1 MTRLRLFLTLALA
14 GVCLP
19 VAAAPRDPFGTE
31 VLRPPSPARTWSGP
45 EAPDPCG
52 AAGTL
57 PPTLE
62 LPAAIDFALCR
73 NPRTR
78 QTWAAAKVAA
88 ARAGAARSADLP
100 TVTGSANASRTD
112 NRNAFIAGRRDQLTG
127 ALAFN
132 YLLFDFGGR
141 EATIDAAR
149 QNLFAANWTHNATV
163 QAVVL
168 DVSRAYYQLFAAV
181 EALDAARAGETFA
194 QQSLDAVS
202 ARQRAGTATRADALQ
217 ARTALAQTTLAR
229 TQNEGAALVARGV
242 LANALGLGADTVVQL
257 APPPPTDG
265 LALGDT
271 ALADL
276 LALAAERRPE
286 LRAAEATLSAARS
299 SVAIE
304 ESAAKPTLS
313 TFANLSA
320 TSLNPG
326 TDPRSIAVGVAVNIP
341 IFLGYQP
348 SYRIQAAREEVERQ
362 SAIRAQIGNDISLE
376 VWRAYQDVRA
386 QTQAVT
392 SANELVTSASES
404 YGVALGRYRAGVGTL
419 IDALNAQNVLIQA
432 NLQKIQARFNL
443 NLAKISLARAI
454 GALDAGLFSER
465 TAQSR

>member
-1 MTRLRLFLTLALA
+1 MTASRLIPSVVLAATALSA
-14 GVCLP
+14 
-19 VAAAPRDPFGTE
+19 AAAPQDPFGTE
-31 VLRPPSPARTWSGP
+31 ALRPPAPSRAWNGP
-45 EAPDPCG
+45 DAPDPCG
-52 AAGTL
+52 AGGAL

-62 LPAAIDFALCR
+62 LPTAIDFALCR
-73 NPRTR
+73 SPRTR

-88 ARAGAARSADLP
+88 ARAGAARSAELP
-100 TVTGSANASRTD
+100 TVTGTVNAQRTD

-141 EATIDAAR
+141 EATVDAAR
-149 QNLFAANWTHNATV
+149 QNLFAADWTHNAAV
-163 QAVVL
+163 QTVVL
-168 DVSRAYYQLFAAV
+168 DVSRAYYQLFAAA
-181 EALDAARAGETFA
+181 EALDAARAGEAFA

-217 ARTALAQTTLAR
+217 ARTALAQTALAR
-229 TQNEGAALVARGV
+229 TQSEGAMLIARGV
-242 LANALGLGADTVVQL
+242 LANALGLAADTPVQL
-257 APPPPTDG
+257 APPPATDG
-265 LALGDT
+265 IALGDT

-286 LRAAEATLSAARS
+286 LRAAEATLSAARA
-299 SVAIE
+299 SVAVE

-326 TDPRSIAVGVAVNIP
+326 TDPRSIAAGVVVNIP

-362 SAIRAQIGNDISLE
+362 NAIRAQLGNDISLE

-386 QTQAVT
+386 QTQAVA
-392 SANELVTSASES
+392 SANELVASASES

-419 IDALNAQNVLIQA
+419 IDALNAQNALIQA

-443 NLAKISLARAI
+443 NLAKITLARAI
-454 GALDAGLFSER
+454 GALDAGLFADR
-465 TAQSR
+465 AATAR